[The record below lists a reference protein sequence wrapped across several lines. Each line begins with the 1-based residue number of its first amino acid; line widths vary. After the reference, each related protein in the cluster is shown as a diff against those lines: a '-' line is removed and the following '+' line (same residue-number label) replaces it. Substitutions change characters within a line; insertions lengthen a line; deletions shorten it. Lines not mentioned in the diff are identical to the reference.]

1 VIGQVGRSYPCTVV
15 VMGTGLV
22 QFIPEYTSFLGWWP
36 LLISQEWDGG
46 QSGTGCMVPQS
57 FTAGGNRS
65 CPCLWAVTDDPWY
78 PGY

>member
-46 QSGTGCMVPQS
+46 
-57 FTAGGNRS
+57 
-65 CPCLWAVTDDPWY
+65 
-78 PGY
+78 